1 MKNFKSLFLNS
12 RLLLFLFLPLVYSTS
27 CAQRDSLE
35 FKIGQMIMIGFP
47 GTTPDADVIQAI
59 QAGKIGSVIFFEKNI
74 PKTNSFAGLKKI
86 TWTYQQAAAV
96 PLLIGI
102 DQEGGK
108 VNRLKEKYG
117 FTRSVSAAYI
127 GKTQSLDTA
136 RFYADATAA
145 TLAGLGF
152 NVNFAPCVDL
162 AINPENT
169 AIVKPE
175 RAYSKNPDSV
185 VYFAREVIRQHRK
198 HNILT
203 SPKHFPG
210 HGSSTADTHF
220 GIADVTETWSEQ
232 ELKPYKDLIA
242 GNYADAIMT
251 SHIVNKNLDPS
262 GLPGTLSKRVI
273 DSLLRKKMG
282 FNGLI
287 FTDDMQMHAIT
298 KHFGLEEA
306 IRLAILAGVDVMC
319 FSNNIQGSE
328 ERTADKVHRIILDF
342 VRKGQISPERIDQS
356 YRRIMAVKKKWLDAD
371 TLRMDFKA
379 MPKTSGKKR

>member
-1 MKNFKSLFLNS
+1 MAKRLDAARAAFVEVVDFVAGHSKASPNAVYAGSVPYLMLAGNLMAGWQMGRSL
-12 RLLLFLFLPLVYSTS
+12 LV
-27 CAQRDSLE
+27 AQAQLA
-35 FKIGQMIMIGFP
+35 
-47 GTTPDADVIQAI
+47 ADVDQDFMQA
-59 QAGKIGSVIFFEKNI
+59 KIS
-74 PKTNSFAGLKKI
+74 
-86 TWTYQQAAAV
+86 
-96 PLLIGI
+96 
-102 DQEGGK
+102 
-108 VNRLKEKYG
+108 
-117 FTRSVSAAYI
+117 
-127 GKTQSLDTA
+127 TA

-162 AINPENT
+162 AINPENN

-232 ELKPYKDLIA
+232 ELKPYKDLLA

-371 TLRMDFKA
+371 TIRMDFKA